1 MRAAQIK
8 SFGPPEVIEIVDLP
22 IPAPARG
29 QVLVRVQAAGV
40 APWDALIRSNASVTA
55 PQLPLVLGSDLSGNR
70 RLLPPRTNSSPAT
83 PTKKSSSSLPRSAPP
98 A

>member
-55 PQLPLVLGSDLSGNR
+55 PQLPLVLGSDLSGIVEQVA
-70 RLLPPRTNSSPAT
+70 PGASPFR
-83 PTKKSSSSLPRSAPP
+83 PGDQV
-98 A
+98 